1 MKRILTFTA
10 LLTAASFANAAET
23 APDTGFFLAA
33 GPSFGY
39 FGNDFETSVGA
50 NLTVG
55 IKLRNQH
62 SIEFE
67 ASTFDSAL
75 DFWSSIDATFVP
87 LLGKYRVPFTIDQ
100 KLTLSVA
107 GVAGGMYEKLEGW
120 YFDRTDGA
128 FVVGAEAAI
137 DYAVAERFNVGAGLT
152 ALYATETDI
161 TTGGVIALVSVR
173 ASYRF

>member
-33 GPSFGY
+33 GPSYGFFGD
-39 FGNDFETSVGA
+39 DFESTLGA
-50 NLTVG
+50 SLTVG
-55 IKLRNQH
+55 VKLRNQH

-75 DFWSSIDATFVP
+75 DWSSIDATFVP
-87 LLGKYRVPFTIDQ
+87 LLGKYRVPFTLDQ

-120 YFDRTDGA
+120 YIDRTDGA
-128 FVVGAEAAI
+128 FVIGAEAAI
-137 DYAVAERFNVGAGLT
+137 DYAVADRVNIGAGVT

-161 TTGGVIALVSVR
+161 TTDGTIALISVR
-173 ASYRF
+173 ATYRF